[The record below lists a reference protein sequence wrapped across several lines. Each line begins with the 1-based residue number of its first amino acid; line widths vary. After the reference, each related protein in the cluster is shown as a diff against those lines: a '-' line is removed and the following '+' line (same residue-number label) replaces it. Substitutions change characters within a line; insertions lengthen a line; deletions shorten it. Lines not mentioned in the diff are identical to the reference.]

1 MSPEMVQLYLFEIQ
15 LFSADGRK
23 QHFPTDDQGVV
34 LFMSA
39 DTKLIVVKSEV
50 LPYVFCKVLDVKKLL
65 ATGDEKSSAAACK
78 RVGISRSAFYKYRD
92 CVFTYEEKLT
102 QKIISLYMMLRDEPG
117 VLSGVLAALHSMNTN
132 ILTVNQSIPVDGVA
146 AVSISVRLVGGA
158 EESFKVKT
166 VLSELNG
173 VVDIKILSGE

>member
-1 MSPEMVQLYLFEIQ
+1 MSPEMIQLYLFEIQ

-39 DTKLIVVKSEV
+39 DTKLIVVNSEV
-50 LPYVFCKVLDVKKLL
+50 LPDVFCKVLDVKKLL